1 MGWFSGL
8 FEGKIK
14 VGKLVEDV
22 TSGVDKLFLT
32 NEEKIDY
39 SKEQAANLAQFTK
52 DTLSENTTRSKA
64 RRLIAILIIANAVL
78 TFWFCIVLSLL
89 GINPDFVLDIFLTV
103 FGSTTVVMVLAFF
116 FGGYYAKG
124 ITLNKKK

>member
-32 NEEKIDY
+32 EEEKNDY
-39 SKEQAANLAQFTK
+39 SKEQASNLAQFTK
-52 DTLSENTTRSKA
+52 DTLEENTVRSKA
-64 RRLIAILIIANAVL
+64 RRLIAILIITNAIL
-78 TFWFCIVLSLL
+78 TFWFCVILALL
-89 GINPDFVLDIFLTV
+89 GYEYKFVLEIFLAV
-103 FGSTTVVMVLAFF
+103 FSSTSVIMVLAFF

-124 ITLNKKK
+124 ISLTKKK

>member
-32 NEEKIDY
+32 KEEKADY
-39 SKEQAANLAQFTK
+39 SKEQASNLAQFTK
-52 DTLSENTTRSKA
+52 DTLSENTIRSKA
-64 RRLIAILIIANAVL
+64 RRVIAFIIIGNA
-78 TFWFCIVLSLL
+78 
-89 GINPDFVLDIFLTV
+89 V
-103 FGSTTVVMVLAFF
+103 FGSTTVIMVLAFF

-124 ITLNKKK
+124 ISLTKKK